1 VLIVEAFFATAAAA
15 SATTA
20 AIPHMKYMP
29 SLQSLKLQINSSR
42 FLMNRHFEPLYFKW
56 FQSSDLFVFSTLP
69 QRGCFIVEAF
79 FATAAAA
86 FAATPH
92 MKYMPSLQSLKL
104 QINSSRFS
112 MNRHLKF

>member
-1 VLIVEAFFATAAAA
+1 MLIVEAFFATAAAA
-15 SATTA
+15 SASAATA

-69 QRGCFIVEAF
+69 QRGCFFVV
-79 FATAAAA
+79 
-86 FAATPH
+86 AATPNKH
-92 MKYMPSLQSLKL
+92 TVAMKYMPALQSLKL
-104 QINSSRFS
+104 QIISGRFS
-112 MNRHLKF
+112 VNRHLEF